1 MHFALFVDIIMP
13 YSTEVYRICGSN
25 RRLCARFANTIYRC
39 DMKILR
45 KISAIL
51 LASIATLLCACMG
64 NTVTYTIFGGSFWLS
79 DTEAGDVKSVSET
92 CTYNVSFVPEKDSP
106 LEAEFTDESKLVTTL
121 SNETIDGKLYY
132 KFSVELTVKGKYKY
146 GQKEVPVDDFVR
158 SECVFSG
165 ISDQLAP
172 VKSSKSVRATGA
184 SGLNESYYFT
194 FTTYEQTTTY
204 SGNSAV
210 VTVKPGESIP
220 EELKNLSVSEVTVR
234 ETEKK
239 YDKLKKP
246 YIDNELTLFFP
257 RAAELV
263 SGFGASYYSIDALA
277 EKVHTMRLS
286 VNSEKDTTEITVPE
300 FSENGLA
307 PSEKAF
313 ACFNATI
320 ALSESFAGSPI
331 KLYFAADSAKNRKR
345 LIRMENS
352 LAYSAG
358 SLVYTLCSVR

>member
-1 MHFALFVDIIMP
+1 MHFAFFIVIIMP
-13 YSTEVYRICGSN
+13 YYIMDVYRIRGFAPHPLKTTLIGVIMK
-25 RRLCARFANTIYRC
+25 RLKR
-39 DMKILR
+39 
-45 KISAIL
+45 ISAIF
-51 LASIATLLCACMG
+51 LASVATLLCACTG

-92 CTYNVSFVPEKDSP
+92 CTYDVSFTPEKNSSI
-106 LEAEFTDESKLVTTL
+106 EAEFTDESKLVTTL

-132 KFSVELTVKGKYKY
+132 KFSVDLTVKGKYKY
-146 GQKEVPVDDFVR
+146 GQKEVPIDDFVR

-172 VKSSKSVRATGA
+172 VKSSKSVRATGIN
-184 SGLNESYYFT
+184 GLNDSYYFT
-194 FTTYEQTTTY
+194 FTTYEQTVTY
-204 SGNSAV
+204 SGNSAT
-210 VTVKPGESIP
+210 VTVKPGEAIP
-220 EELKNLSVSEVTVR
+220 EELKDLSVAEATVR

-239 YDKLKKP
+239 YDKLRKP

-286 VNSEKDTTEITVPE
+286 VSSEKDTTEITVPS
-300 FSENGLA
+300 FSDNGLA
-307 PSEKAF
+307 PTEKVF
-313 ACFNATI
+313 ACYNATI
-320 ALSESFAGSPI
+320 SLSESFAGSPI
-331 KLYFAADSAKNRKR
+331 KLYYAADSTKNRKR
-345 LIRMENS
+345 LVRMENS

-358 SLVYTLCSVR
+358 SLVYTLYSVK